1 MAHLWH
7 KFKKTAHSVAK
18 VAGGIGAIA
27 LAVHGIQKGS
37 ELHGQTN
44 FSSHAT
50 APRFDDA
57 SFRRLQEYRSQQI
70 ARNPNWAN
78 TV

>member
-27 LAVHGIQKGS
+27 LAVHGIHKGA
-37 ELHGQTN
+37 ELHSQTN

-50 APRFDDA
+50 APRMDDA

-78 TV
+78 TP